1 MQFRNRTKWKTADLT
16 RIVRKVARLE
26 ELTPEQ
32 LKRLTVEIVYGR
44 NDVGSS
50 GFCRTWT
57 TREGKPYAYLVRVR
71 VRSRP
76 FCDLSLIEFARITA
90 HEFAHVRGMRGERKM
105 RSSARY
111 GRPKDPEMSQRSWDM
126 YSWVLSIPVRLE
138 KQTKTRARKSPPKER
153 TSLSSVVSLIDHNSA
168 LPK

>member
-1 MQFRNRTKWKTADLT
+1 MQFRNRTKWKTSDLT
-16 RIVRKVARLE
+16 KIVREVARLE

-44 NDVGSS
+44 RDEGSS
-50 GFCRTWT
+50 GFCRTWR
-57 TREGKPYAYLVRVR
+57 TREGTPYAYLVRVR
-71 VRSRP
+71 VGSRQ
-76 FCDLSLIEFARITA
+76 FTEHALIEFARVTA

-105 RSSARY
+105 RSSVRY

-126 YSWVLSIPVRLE
+126 YSWVLSMPVRLE
-138 KQTKTRARKSPPKER
+138 KPIKPRARKTPPKER
-153 TSLSSVVSLIDHNSA
+153 TSLASVVSLIDHNST